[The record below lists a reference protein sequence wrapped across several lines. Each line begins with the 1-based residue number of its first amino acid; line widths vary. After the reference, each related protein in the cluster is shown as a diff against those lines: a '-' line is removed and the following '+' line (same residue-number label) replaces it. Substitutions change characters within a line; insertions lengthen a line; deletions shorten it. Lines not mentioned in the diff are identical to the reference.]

1 MLANLVDRQALGGWP
16 LQDGAGA
23 VVIRRALILSR
34 NAITR
39 GIWEAKDTE
48 DNLRVEI
55 AKKIDKII

>member
-1 MLANLVDRQALGGWP
+1 MTLDND
-16 LQDGAGA
+16 A
-23 VVIRRALILSR
+23 VEFEILLR

-39 GIWEAKDTE
+39 GIWEAKDTK